1 MQTVNSDS
9 IAQALARIETKI
21 DAKFASLENRLTG
34 IEQQILQ
41 RIDEIAENLR
51 ADRTNPP

>member
-1 MQTVNSDS
+1 MTMPKPASDH
-9 IAQALARIETKI
+9 IDQALSRIETKI

-41 RIDEIAENLR
+41 RVDELAEKL
-51 ADRTNPP
+51 RTNR